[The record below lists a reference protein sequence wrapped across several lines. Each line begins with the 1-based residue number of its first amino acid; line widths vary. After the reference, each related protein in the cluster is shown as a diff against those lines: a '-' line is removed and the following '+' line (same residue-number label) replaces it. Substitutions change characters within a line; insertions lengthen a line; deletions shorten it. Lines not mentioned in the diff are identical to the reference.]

1 VPGSERRKNSIAAAG
16 IDAKKAEGILQPVKV
31 ELLAEED
38 FLYVRVGDLG
48 YGLVSAS
55 KSIADSVHDPP
66 SRRT

>member
-38 FLYVRVGDLG
+38 FLPR
-48 YGLVSAS
+48 
-55 KSIADSVHDPP
+55 
-66 SRRT
+66 